1 MVKDV
6 RSHGG
11 GIEGRKL
18 ERVVTSEDPLGGTGG
33 SDGGGTRA
41 GEGDPSGADA
51 DAPPWSGGEEDLNR
65 RGAMFEATDTLAG
78 RMGSEPAAEATALG
92 EASGALADAKRQE
105 EAADRGESSADDQQP

>member
-51 DAPPWSGGEEDLNR
+51 DAPRSSGGEEDLNR

-78 RMGSEPAAEATALG
+78 RTGSDPAAEASALG
-92 EASGALADAKRQE
+92 EAPGALADAKRQE